1 MKKQPINNNNNNKN
15 NNSHKIG
22 NVNNNN
28 NNNNTDIN
36 RNVEEMYLEKE
47 ELREDIIID
56 KRKILDLDQRNNLNI
71 EALDNI
77 VNMKSENK
85 NKNGKLWIYTGDIF
99 IQMKEGNAKE
109 LIIKENDAIESEIES
124 LQSGLVEKQQ
134 NLKKLEMDYQLERNK
149 LFT

>member
-1 MKKQPINNNNNNKN
+1 MKKQQTNNNNNKSVN
-15 NNSHKIG
+15 NKSNSG

-28 NNNNTDIN
+28 NNDVNKK
-36 RNVEEMYLEKE
+36 VEEMYLEKE

-77 VNMKSENK
+77 VNIKSENK

-99 IQMKEGNAKE
+99 IQMKENNAKE

>member
-1 MKKQPINNNNNNKN
+1 MKKQPTSVNNKS
-15 NNSHKIG
+15 NSD
-22 NVNNNN
+22 NVNSNNNN
-28 NNNNTDIN
+28 NNNNN
-36 RNVEEMYLEKE
+36 NVNKKVEEMYLEKE

-77 VNMKSENK
+77 VNIKSENK

-99 IQMKEGNAKE
+99 IQMKESNAKE

>member
-1 MKKQPINNNNNNKN
+1 MKKQTNNNNNKSVN
-15 NNSHKIG
+15 NKSNSG

-28 NNNNTDIN
+28 NNDVNKK
-36 RNVEEMYLEKE
+36 VEEMYLEKE
-47 ELREDIIID
+47 ELREDIIIY

-77 VNMKSENK
+77 VNIKSENK

-99 IQMKEGNAKE
+99 IQMKESNAKE

>member
-1 MKKQPINNNNNNKN
+1 MKKQANNNNNNNSNKTV
-15 NNSHKIG
+15 NNSG

-28 NNNNTDIN
+28 KDVNKK
-36 RNVEEMYLEKE
+36 VEEMYLEKE

-99 IQMKEGNAKE
+99 IQMKESNAKE

>member
-1 MKKQPINNNNNNKN
+1 MKKQPINNNNNSKNNVNNNSKN
-15 NNSHKIG
+15 NN

-28 NNNNTDIN
+28 NNSDVNKK
-36 RNVEEMYLEKE
+36 VEEMYLAKE

-85 NKNGKLWIYTGDIF
+85 NGKLWIYTGDIF

-109 LIIKENDAIESEIES
+109 LIIKENDSIESEIGS

-134 NLKKLEMDYQLERNK
+134 NLKQLEIDYQLERNK